1 MTNPNKTSITVILDK
16 SGSMDTIKTDTVGG
30 YNSFIEDQKKLQG
43 ECYVSLVQFN
53 HEVEFTYTS
62 KNIQELTQG
71 LHQDQYSPSGY
82 TALLDAIGK
91 SILEKGSEL
100 SNLKEE
106 DRPGRVMFVIITDG
120 DENSSRVFGNDKIKE
135 MIKHQTEVYNWD
147 FTFLGANI
155 DTFSVANSMGI
166 SIDKSL
172 SFSSAKMH
180 GAKRAFASM
189 SAYAGSTRLA
199 TSASA
204 AATTSYST
212 QDRADNA

>member
-30 YNSFIEDQKKLQG
+30 YNSFIEEQKKLPG
-43 ECYVSLVQFN
+43 ECVVSLVQFN
-53 HEVEFTYTS
+53 HGVEFTYSS
-62 KNIQELTQG
+62 KPIQELTVG
-71 LHQDQYSPSGY
+71 LEQDQYQPSGY

-91 SILEKGSEL
+91 AILEKGSEL

-120 DENSSRVFGNDKIKE
+120 DENSSRVFTNDKIKE
-135 MIKHQTEVYNWD
+135 MIKHQTEVYSWD

-155 DTFSVANSMGI
+155 DTFATANSIGI
-166 SIDKSL
+166 MADKSL
-172 SFSSAKMH
+172 SFSSTKTG
-180 GAKRAFASM
+180 GAKRAFMSM
-189 SAYAGSTRLA
+189 SAYAGVTRSA
-199 TSASA
+199 RSASA
-204 AATTSYST
+204 ASSVSYTS